1 MIDKNKNWKL
11 DMENYLKEKKNDW
24 EEQQAEKRQQEADA
38 LVEKEAGQEEG

>member
-24 EEQQAEKRQQEADA
+24 EE
-38 LVEKEAGQEEG
+38 